1 MLKKVFTC
9 VWLLW
14 ALVFHLDAQTPKELW
29 IDSIFSTMTQDEK
42 IGQLFMISVHA
53 RNENYRSE
61 IKEALENH
69 HVGGLIFADGGPTEI
84 ASFNNEIHSFS
95 RIPLL
100 TAIDAEWGLGKHL
113 DSTITFPKTIA
124 LGALRDDSLLYE
136 MGAEI
141 GRQMKLLGIQ
151 MNLAPNASVRRVVGN
166 YVAGLSFGD
175 DTLNVTSKALAYF
188 EGLRS
193 QGILAC
199 AKYFPV
205 EGITVLG
212 VQDDDLPILSPYAD
226 SAKVRPFKKLFKAGV
241 HAVLPASSEFPLFY
255 EKKKM
260 IRKNKFSASIL
271 SAVYAGNWLKNNM
284 DFDGLVFARMP
295 DVFPEGR
302 YGRGDAELLAFQ
314 AGNEMILYSQDVAPA
329 IRKIRRLLRREN
341 QYETQL
347 NNAVRKILATKY
359 DAGLHTRKPIDTDN
373 LHRKLNAPQGLVLK
387 ENLYR
392 NSITVVNNNDN
403 TLPLQLLETR
413 TMAVLTLG
421 NSGGDSFSKY
431 VSKYC
436 NATVFTITN
445 AADTTGLFSQLKKFN
460 TILVGLY
467 PASAKWQRSVLAV
480 LEPWQSDTD
489 IVVCQFDSP
498 IQLSET
504 ERFST
509 VVEAYGDE
517 NDAQRIVPQILFGAT
532 GADGTLP
539 VNISSFIRQ
548 GQGVKTTD
556 LKRLGYSIPEDAGM
570 DTRVLEKIDRIAQE
584 AIETKSTP
592 GCHVLVARGGK
603 VVYEKSYGWFT
614 YEKESLVTDETIY
627 DLASVTKVL
636 ATLQTVMFMYDRH
649 LIDINKKASWYL
661 PELKNSNKK
670 DITLKDILTHQA
682 GLWPFLPFWAQ
693 TVRDSVFMPEFY
705 NTVFSDQYPFV
716 VAEDLYASNVMRDSL
731 WQWIIQAKIR
741 EKPVRTPFDY
751 RYSDMGFYILQHLA
765 EKVLNQPM
773 EDFLQQNLYEPLGA
787 HSTGYLPLTRFP
799 KSMIAPTEN
808 DRLFRKRLLVGTV
821 HDQGAAMHGGVA
833 GHAGL
838 FSNAND
844 MAKVGQMLLQDGEY
858 GGIRYYSPQ
867 TVRLFTHK
875 QYELSRRGL
884 GWDRPVQSDWNSPAS
899 IYASPKT
906 FGHTGFTGTCIWI
919 DPEFDLIYIFLSNRV
934 HPDMTNNKLIHANIR
949 SRIQDVIYQSIFSY
963 CANN

>member
-9 VWLLW
+9 VWLML
-14 ALVFHLDAQTPKELW
+14 AVLSQQYAQTPKTLW
-29 IDSIFSTMTQDEK
+29 VDSVFNTMNQDEK
-42 IGQLFMISVHA
+42 IGQLFMIAVHG
-53 RNENYRSE
+53 RNENHRDE
-61 IKEALENH
+61 INQAIENH
-69 HVGGLIFADGGPTEI
+69 HIGGVIFMDGGPAEI
-84 ASFNNEIHSFS
+84 AFFNNGIQPSS

-100 TAIDAEWGLGKHL
+100 TAVDAEWGLGRQL
-113 DSTITFPKTIA
+113 DSTIAFPKTIA
-124 LGALRDDSLLYE
+124 LGALRNDTLLYR

-141 GRQMKLLGIQ
+141 GRQMKILGIH
-151 MNLAPNASVRRVVGN
+151 MNFAPNASLRRVLQN
-166 YVAGLSFGD
+166 NMTGLSFGD
-175 DTLNVTSKALAYF
+175 DTLNVTSKALAYY
-188 EGLRS
+188 EGLKS
-193 QGILAC
+193 QGILSC

-212 VQDDDLPILSPYAD
+212 VHDDDLPILSPYVD
-226 SAKVRPFKKLFKAGV
+226 SAKVRPFKKLFGAGV

-260 IRKNKFSASIL
+260 IKKNKFSTSIL
-271 SAVYAGNWLKNNM
+271 SAVYAGDWLKKNM
-284 DFDGLVFARMP
+284 HFDGLVFARIP
-295 DVFPEGR
+295 DVLPDGG

-314 AGNEMILYSQDVAPA
+314 AGNEMILFSQDVNPA

-341 QYETQL
+341 KYEIQL
-347 NNAVRKILATKY
+347 DNAVKKILAAKY
-359 DAGLHTRKPIDTDN
+359 DAGLHTRRHIGTDN
-373 LHRKLNAPQGLVLK
+373 IQKRLNASEALVLK
-387 ENLYR
+387 EELYR
-392 NSITVVNNNDN
+392 KSVTVISNNDQ
-403 TLPLQLLETR
+403 LVPLKLLETR
-413 TMAVLTLG
+413 SVVVVTLG
-421 NSGGDSFSKY
+421 ESGSKSFSKY

-436 NATVFTITN
+436 NTDIFTINN
-445 AADTTGLFSQLKKFN
+445 AADTAALFGKLREYN
-460 TILVGLY
+460 TVLVGLY
-467 PASAKWQRSVLAV
+467 PSSAQWQRSVLAI
-480 LEPWQSDTD
+480 LESWQSHTD
-489 IVVCQFDSP
+489 IVICQFGSP
-498 IQLSET
+498 LLLSET
-504 ERFST
+504 EKFST
-509 VVEAYGDE
+509 VIEAYGDE
-517 NDAQRIVPQILFGAT
+517 DDAQRMVPQIIFGAY
-532 GADGTLP
+532 GADGMLP
-539 VNISSFIRQ
+539 VNISSFILQ
-548 GQGVKTTD
+548 GQGVKTPALD
-556 LKRLGYSIPEDAGM
+556 RLGYSIPEDAGL
-570 DTRVLEKIDRIAQE
+570 DTEMLRKIDAIAHE
-584 AIETKSTP
+584 AIETRATP
-592 GCHVLVARGGK
+592 GCHVLVAKEGK
-603 VVYEKSYGWFT
+603 VVFEKSYGWFT
-614 YEKESLVTDETIY
+614 YDNETPVTDETIY

-636 ATLQTVMFMYDRH
+636 ATLQTVMFMYDRN
-649 LIDINKKASWYL
+649 LIDVNKKASWYL
-661 PELKNSNKK
+661 PELKKSNKK
-670 DITLKDILTHQA
+670 DITIKDILTHQA

-693 TVRDSVFMPEFY
+693 TVRDTLFIPEFY
-705 NTVFSDQYPFV
+705 NTVFSEQYPFV

-765 EKVLNQPM
+765 EKILNQPL

-787 HSTGYLPLTRFP
+787 YSAGYLPLTRFP

-808 DRLFRKRLLVGTV
+808 DRLFRRRLLVGTV

-858 GGIRYYSPQ
+858 GGIRYYTPQ
-867 TVRLFTHK
+867 TVRLFVNK

-934 HPDMTNNKLIHANIR
+934 HPDMTNNKLIQANIR